1 MAGIFQQIDRLTNS
15 IVNRFSGD
23 SFSTEV
29 LELGKKDLSNLKRGW
44 KFDWLTNSFLK
55 SIKSQINQ
63 RNENVHR

>member
-23 SFSTEV
+23 GFSTEV